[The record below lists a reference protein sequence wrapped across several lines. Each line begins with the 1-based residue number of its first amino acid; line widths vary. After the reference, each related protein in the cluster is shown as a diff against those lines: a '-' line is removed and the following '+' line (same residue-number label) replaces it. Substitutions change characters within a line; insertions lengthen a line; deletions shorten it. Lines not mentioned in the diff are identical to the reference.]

1 MINES
6 KSCNSCD
13 FEITQDQRS
22 LACNICNNYYHYNR
36 HCLRLTKLS
45 GTDKEFTCYQ
55 CADACLP
62 FSNFIDDSFLETFGN
77 GLSVIDRS
85 RIENI
90 VFSPYHQDLLEVH
103 KHGDRHLLKGDFPDN
118 DIMPNSTSFYS
129 TSEFNNLVAN
139 RQLKL
144 SFFIFAFK
152 Y

>member
-1 MINES
+1 
-6 KSCNSCD
+6 
-13 FEITQDQRS
+13 
-22 LACNICNNYYHYNR
+22 
-36 HCLRLTKLS
+36 
-45 GTDKEFTCYQ
+45 
-55 CADACLP
+55 LP
-62 FSNFIDDSFLETFGN
+62 FSNLIDDSFLETFGN
-77 GLSVIDRS
+77 GLPVLDRS

-118 DIMPNSTSFYS
+118 GIMPNSTSFYS